1 MPLSDLEPKRVPK
14 NVGLHPIAQ
23 AIAKQRMLQAATEQL
38 IRLHLLEDG
47 EQAMPDIQR
56 VAFALMVADTLKP
69 DTRIAGA
76 MSALAQMS
84 HTGRW
89 RKLDTVAVTVALE
102 AAVETIKQ
110 AKPKELRNAVEHTRA
125 AEVAVSQ
132 RPDDPHA
139 TANERRTKPV

>member
-1 MPLSDLEPKRVPK
+1 MPLADLEPKRVPK
-14 NVGLHPIAQ
+14 LVGLNPIAQ

-69 DTRIAGA
+69 DSRIAGA

-84 HTGRW
+84 ADGKW
-89 RKLDTVAVTVALE
+89 RTINTTAVTVALE
-102 AAVETIKQ
+102 AAVETIKSAG
-110 AKPKELRNAVEHTRA
+110 AKQLRDVIERTRKLDHTGEA
-125 AEVAVSQ
+125 Q
-132 RPDDPHA
+132 
-139 TANERRTKPV
+139 

>member
-1 MPLSDLEPKRVPK
+1 MPLADLEPKRVPK
-14 NVGLHPIAQ
+14 LVGLNTIAQ

-69 DTRIAGA
+69 DSRIAGA

-84 HTGRW
+84 ADGKWQTIN
-89 RKLDTVAVTVALE
+89 TTAVAVALE
-102 AAVETIKQ
+102 AAVETIKSTG
-110 AKPKELRNAVEHTRA
+110 AKQLRDAIERTRKL
-125 AEVAVSQ
+125 
-132 RPDDPHA
+132 DA
-139 TANERRTKPV
+139 TGNPNTPSA

>member
-1 MPLSDLEPKRVPK
+1 MPLTDLEPKRVPK
-14 NVGLHPIAQ
+14 LIGLHPIAQ

-47 EQAMPDIQR
+47 EYAMPDIQR

-69 DTRIAGA
+69 DPRIAGA

-89 RKLDTVAVTVALE
+89 RRLDTVAVTVALE
-102 AAVETIKQ
+102 AAVETIKNT
-110 AKPKELRNAVEHTRA
+110 KPKELRNAIEHTRA
-125 AEVAVSQ
+125 AEVTIRQ
-132 RPDDPHA
+132 RITDKGTAEDSRSDDQ
-139 TANERRTKPV
+139 